1 MGSLLERLSKLVV
14 EVARSLKFLN
24 AFEVFLLLHDTIVKL
39 LLNHSVL
46 LLGSFKFIS
55 AFLHISLDD
64 LLNVLK
70 IVQ

>member
-24 AFEVFLLLHDTIVKL
+24 AFEVFLLLHDAIVKL

-70 IVQ
+70 IV